1 MDITTIETVTVVQ
14 IENEQVDFS
23 VHELGDLE
31 LSLVGGG
38 QGDIHL
44 G

>member
-1 MDITTIETVTVVQ
+1 MREPIIE
-14 IENEQVDFS
+14 EAANELEER
-23 VHELGDLE
+23 ELADLE

-38 QGDIHL
+38 QGDICL